1 MFSQPLWPR
10 LIVYSVRIHPMFNKV
25 FLLVA
30 VSGIV
35 VWGQDRS
42 PGQRSFESRC
52 AICHG
57 GDAHGTD
64 RGPAIYNKLAA
75 RNDQSLATVI
85 RNGLPGGMPA
95 FQIPDAELAAL
106 TGYLRT
112 LQTPEGGRPFQR
124 PEIHETLTL
133 TDGKTLTGVQVANGF
148 DDHQIR
154 TEDGK
159 IHLLRR
165 VGDKFREVTSTV
177 DWPTF
182 HGDVSGNRYT
192 TMEQITKDNVKNL
205 GPRWIYTI
213 RNAQGLQGTPQ
224 VVGGI
229 MYVTTP

>member
-1 MFSQPLWPR
+1 M
-10 LIVYSVRIHPMFNKV
+10 YKKV

-30 VSGIV
+30 VSGIA
-35 VWGQDRS
+35 VWGQDRT

-85 RNGLPGGMPA
+85 RKGLPGGMPA
-95 FQIPDAELAAL
+95 FQIPDTELAAL
-106 TGYLRT
+106 TAYLRT
-112 LQTPEGGRPFQR
+112 LQAPAGGRPFQR

-133 TDGKTLTGVQVANGF
+133 IDGKTLTGVQVANGF

-154 TEDGK
+154 TEDGR

-165 VGDKFREVTSTV
+165 VGDKFREVTSSV

-182 HGDVSGNRYT
+182 LGDLSFYRYT
-192 TMEQITKDNVKNL
+192 NMDLIK
-205 GPRWIYTI
+205 
-213 RNAQGLQGTPQ
+213 
-224 VVGGI
+224 
-229 MYVTTP
+229 